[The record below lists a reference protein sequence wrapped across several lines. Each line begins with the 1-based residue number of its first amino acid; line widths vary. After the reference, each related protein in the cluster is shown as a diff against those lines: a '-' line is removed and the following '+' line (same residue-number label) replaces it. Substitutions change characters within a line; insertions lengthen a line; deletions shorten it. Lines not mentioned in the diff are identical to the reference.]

1 MIRSLIKKALGIDG
15 SADPGT
21 VEQGARES
29 SPPPAKH
36 EAGMIQ
42 MGKKPGHHEPGVMS
56 RAQGESVQDFV
67 QKVVSEGD
75 VVLFM
80 KGTPSAPACGFSA
93 RAVDIISRT
102 GARLTAVNVLE
113 DGDVRE
119 GVKKLNDWPTI
130 PQIFIKGEFVGG
142 SDILAQMASNG
153 DLHKLMKD
161 KGILA

>member
-1 MIRSLIKKALGIDG
+1 MIRSLIKKALGMEP
-15 SADPGT
+15 SSSPGT
-21 VEQGARES
+21 TNIGPRES
-29 SPPPAKH
+29 SPPPAPH

-42 MGKKPGHHEPGVMS
+42 MGKKPGAVEPGVMS
-56 RAQGESVQDFV
+56 RSAGQSVEDFV

-93 RAVDIISRT
+93 RAVDIIGRT
-102 GARLTAVNVLE
+102 GARLTAVNVLDDHE
-113 DGDVRE
+113 VRE
-119 GVKKLNDWPTI
+119 GVKRLNDWPTI
-130 PQIFIKGEFVGG
+130 PQIFVKGEFVGG

-161 KGILA
+161 KGILS